1 MENSY
6 SIRPAGR
13 HIFTIGKDLIQDRY
27 AAIVELVKNAYDAD
41 SIDVIISFI
50 ENKNNEYT
58 IIVEDH
64 GHGMSRDT
72 VINRWMVPSTNDK
85 LTRKKSPHGRIMQ
98 GKKGIGRYA
107 ASILGKDLLLETTK
121 DGEKTTLFI
130 DWKSFEEAE
139 YLHEVEI
146 LIETKK
152 TSSCN
157 GTKLTISDSTDEKFN
172 WLEKDYKKN
181 TPLDKLK
188 YELSKLIPPFEFQE
202 TSDFSIEIIYN
213 GLNNEYINKEKIS
226 PIPVFELYDYKISG
240 IIETDGTGTLKYNQQ
255 NSKNSVTEEL
265 SYKLSE
271 KTNCGRL
278 ELDIR
283 VYDRD
288 KDAIDA
294 LIARGLKNN
303 EGNYLGKL
311 DARKLLDT
319 YSGIGV
325 YRNGFR
331 IRPLGDPDFD
341 WLTLNAG
348 RVQNPSLKIGSN
360 QVIGYVKIQS
370 EEYSNLIEKSARDGL
385 KENISFTNLVKI
397 TQEIISLLESRRFAF
412 RRKVGLG
419 NSSLKIEQNL
429 EKLFYYD
436 DVKKNIAEKLA
447 KNGISENDR
456 KDIMELLSKDEY
468 EKNKIADNIRKA
480 VAIYQGQATLGKIV
494 NVILHEGRRP
504 LSYFKNQSPALLFL
518 LKKLNKSDTP
528 EKIKNIAD
536 GFDKNTIIL
545 NDLFSRVDPLATG
558 RRGNRKKLSIQK
570 EINISFDIFRETIE
584 QNNILTS
591 LNIDEDLIIEGW
603 SQDFQAIF
611 ANLIDNSIYWM
622 VEKKS
627 QNKTIT
633 INIKTDK
640 GTLSYIDYQDSG
652 PGIDSSVLESGALF
666 EPQFSMKPNGTGI
679 GLAIAGEAAT
689 RNNLKLEALESSN
702 GAYFRLQP
710 IER

>member
-27 AAIVELVKNAYDAD
+27 AAVVELVKNAYDAD
-41 SIDVIISFI
+41 SADVVISFI
-50 ENKNNEYT
+50 GNRHEEYT

-85 LTRKKSPHGRIMQ
+85 LTRKKSPNGRVMQ

-121 DGEKTTLFI
+121 DGETTTLFI
-130 DWKSFEEAE
+130 DWKAFEDAE

-152 TSSCN
+152 TDFTN
-157 GTKLTISDSTDEKFN
+157 GTKLTISDSADDKVN
-172 WLEKDYKKN
+172 WLKKDYKN
-181 TPLDKLK
+181 TTPIDKLK
-188 YELSKLIPPFEFQE
+188 YELSKLIPPFEFQD
-202 TSDFSIEIIYN
+202 TSSFSIEVVYKDLSSEN
-213 GLNNEYINKEKIS
+213 VRKEKIL
-226 PIPVFELYDYKISG
+226 PIPVFDLYDYKISG
-240 IIETDGTGTLKYNQQ
+240 IINSDGTGVLEYSQQ
-255 NSKNSVTEEL
+255 NARNIISTPL
-265 SYKLSE
+265 PYDLLG

-311 DARKLLDT
+311 DARKLLDA

-341 WLTLNAG
+341 WLTLNAE
-348 RVQNPSLKIGSN
+348 RVQNPSFKIGSN

-385 KENISFTNLVKI
+385 KENISYSYLVKI
-397 TQEIISLLESRRFAF
+397 TKEVICLLESRRYSY
-412 RRKVGLG
+412 RRKLGLG

-436 DVKKNIAEKLA
+436 DVKKNIADKLA
-447 KNGISENDR
+447 KKGISENDS
-456 KDIMELLSKDEY
+456 KDIMEILSRDEY
-468 EKNKIADNIRKA
+468 EKNKIADNLRQA

-504 LSYFKNQSPALLFL
+504 LSYFKNQSPVLKFL
-518 LKKLNKSDTP
+518 LKKTNEIETQK
-528 EKIKNIAD
+528 KIEDIAD
-536 GFDKNTIIL
+536 GFNKNTDIL
-545 NDLFSRVDPLATG
+545 SNLFSRVDPLATG
-558 RRGNRKKLSIQK
+558 RRGDRKKINIKRELSTSLDIFK
-570 EINISFDIFRETIE
+570 EIIEKKNINISLE
-584 QNNILTS
+584 
-591 LNIDEDLIIEGW
+591 IDNDLILDGW

-611 ANLIDNSIYWM
+611 ANLIDNSLYWM
-622 VEKKS
+622 IEKNS
-627 QNKTIT
+627 EEKTISVRV
-633 INIKTDK
+633 NVEE
-640 GTLSYIDYQDSG
+640 GVLSYIDYQDTG
-652 PGIDSSVLESGALF
+652 PGIDSHILESGALF

-689 RNNLKLEALESSN
+689 RNNLKLEALESTN